1 VRLDSG
7 VHEGFEVSPYYD
19 SLIGKLVAWDST
31 RAATILRMR
40 RALQE
45 YRILG
50 IKTTIPFHQELMNHP
65 LFIAGEFDTTFV
77 ERGFTL
83 VEEKLEQHLRTVAI
97 AAALLAHED
106 RSQMQTPVVPT
117 DQQRVRMSNWRSSGR
132 WRM

>member
-1 VRLDSG
+1 
-7 VHEGFEVSPYYD
+7 VSPYYD
-19 SLIGKLVAWDST
+19 SLIGKLVALDRT
-31 RAATILRMR
+31 RLATILRMR

-65 LFIAGEFDTTFV
+65 RFIAGEFDTTFV

-97 AAALLAHED
+97 AAALLAYDNRTQRRTAVVRAD
-106 RSQMQTPVVPT
+106 RRRGS
-117 DQQRVRMSNWRSSGR
+117 DWKFSGR